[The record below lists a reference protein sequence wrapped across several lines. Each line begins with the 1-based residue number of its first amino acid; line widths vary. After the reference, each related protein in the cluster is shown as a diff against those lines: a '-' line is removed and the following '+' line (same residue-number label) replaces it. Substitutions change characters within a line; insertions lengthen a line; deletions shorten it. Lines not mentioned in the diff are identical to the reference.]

1 MDSASS
7 VHKAEILVQG
17 SQMMRWKSTV
27 GGLAIVLAITAGCK
41 QRCFLTQEDYLYC
54 QDQVMAHLETKPDLS
69 TQPTIPPVKTPTT
82 ILDPE
87 REIRHISLAESI
99 ALAMEQGREGN
110 FNVPNSVG
118 GFPVDSYLSDT
129 LNLTNVFAGFGSR
142 SIRVFSLDPAVTG
155 TQIELA
161 LSKFDAVYGASM
173 NWRNTD
179 RPVGTSLE
187 SFQAG
192 GAGISAIEQA
202 EARFVTGI
210 VKPLHTGGLAGI
222 TFATDYSFTN
232 LPARV
237 NPAYRPQLQFVFE
250 QPLLQGFGTEIN
262 QIRAAHPGALL
273 SPVNEV
279 ASLSRQPHQF
289 GIVVARLDFD
299 IQRAEFERRV
309 QNLVSSVEKSYWSL
323 YNAYWTL
330 YAQEK
335 GLMGALDVW
344 RNANARKEGGGAG
357 GYVVG
362 DAEQV
367 LGRYHEFRANRMA
380 ALHALL
386 MAEREFRG
394 LLGLPMEDGTRLV
407 PCDSPTLAPIHP
419 DWDMALQEAM
429 ALKPDLYQA
438 RQDVKRNQLAV
449 IDQKNSLLPDL
460 RFFATYDSNS
470 VGGELDGPDGNN
482 AFRNL
487 SSNHHNSWQLG
498 LRLHMPIG
506 FRQAHANV
514 RIAQLQLARSY
525 RTLQDVE
532 QLVES
537 VLAKAYRQV
546 FANHELIKTLRS
558 QRLAFGEQYQLLYA
572 RYKGGFRDTP
582 LNVLLDAQ
590 QRWVDALRR
599 ENDAIVDYNQSLVDF
614 EWAKGTIL
622 QRNNITI
629 TEGPLPAC
637 VQKRAV
643 EHLRE
648 RTAALELRQRPAPAC
663 DVTSAPPA
671 LIEPPLTPQEVRTIP
686 ELMNKTPFLG
696 DAPMTPPKNM
706 PTETPAPR
714 MPTYLPP
721 EKVTPTELPTLAP
734 VSGKTTNF
742 ADPTARAVPV
752 KQKPLAKTSE
762 FGKLREETTIL
773 PTSSSQP
780 ASTVPPLLSPEG
792 SFEVLPPID
801 R

>member
-1 MDSASS
+1 
-7 VHKAEILVQG
+7 
-17 SQMMRWKSTV
+17 
-27 GGLAIVLAITAGCK
+27 
-41 QRCFLTQEDYLYC
+41 
-54 QDQVMAHLETKPDLS
+54 MAHLETKPDLGAH
-69 TQPTIPPVKTPTT
+69 PTIPPVNTPTT

-87 REIRHISLAESI
+87 REIRYLSLSEAI

-110 FNVPNSVG
+110 FGISNSVG
-118 GFPVDSYLSDT
+118 TFPVETYLNDS
-129 LNLTNVFAGFGSR
+129 LNLTNVLAGFGSR

-173 NWRNTD
+173 TWRNTD

-192 GAGISAIEQA
+192 GAGINAIEQA
-202 EARFVTGI
+202 EARFATGI
-210 VKPLHTGGLAGI
+210 VKPLHTGGVAGI
-222 TFATDYSFTN
+222 TFATDYTYTN

-237 NPAYRPQLQFVFE
+237 NPSYRPQLQFVFE

-262 QIRAAHPGALL
+262 QIRAAHPGVLL
-273 SPVNEV
+273 SPVGDIATLN
-279 ASLSRQPHQF
+279 RQPHQF

-309 QNLVSSVEKSYWSL
+309 HNLVSAVEKSYWSL

-386 MAEREFRG
+386 QAERELRG

-419 DWDMALQEAM
+419 DWDIALQEAM
-429 ALKPDLYQA
+429 TLKPDLYQA
-438 RQDVKRNQLAV
+438 RQDVKRAQMAV

-470 VGGELDGPDGNN
+470 VGGELDGPSGNN

-498 LRLHMPIG
+498 LRLNVPIG

-514 RIAQLQLARSY
+514 RVAQLQLARSY

-537 VLAKAYRQV
+537 VLTKAYRQV
-546 FANHELIKTLRS
+546 FANYELIKALRS

-599 ENDAIVDYNQSLVDF
+599 EYDAIVDYNHSLVDF
-614 EWAKGTIL
+614 EWTKGTIL
-622 QRNNITI
+622 QRNNIAI
-629 TEGPLPAC
+629 SEGPLPSC

-648 RTAALELRQRPAPAC
+648 RNAALELRQRPAPTC
-663 DVTSAPPA
+663 DVASAPPA
-671 LIEPPLTPQEVRTIP
+671 SLEAPLTPHEVRTLP

-696 DAPMTPPKNM
+696 DAPQALPRHLPS
-706 PTETPAPR
+706 ESPAPKL
-714 MPTYLPP
+714 PTYLPP

-742 ADPTARAVPV
+742 ADPTAHPVPT
-752 KQKPLAKTSE
+752 KQKPLARTSE
-762 FGKLREETTIL
+762 FGKLREQ
-773 PTSSSQP
+773 PTSAPSSQP
-780 ASTVPPLLSPEG
+780 TTSVPPLLSPQG
-792 SFEVLPPID
+792 SSEVLPPIQ
-801 R
+801 